1 MGMSARFKR
10 IRAGRGNRVAHS
22 FGRSCRIPLPSAA
35 PKKGRREPFFRA
47 DPARRQDIRGAGLGL
62 TIAREIIHRAGG
74 TISISNRAEGGLR
87 QVVELPQAEA
97 QM

>member
-1 MGMSARFKR
+1 MPDSAAFGGAKR
-10 IRAGRGNRVAHS
+10 RAAGAVLPR
-22 FGRSCRIPLPSAA
+22 RSCAA
-35 PKKGRREPFFRA
+35 AGHS
-47 DPARRQDIRGAGLGL
+47 GAGLGL